1 MKITLNKF
9 MPLLVVAGFSL
20 AGSSAALATDYTVS
34 NVLSSLQQ
42 TVSVNYDG
50 SEGAPLSINFLDTFA
65 FTLGSTTPNV
75 SLSVTSEYSNSGPV
89 DDGLGDLTTSIKDIS
104 NFNVSLVKVGTAGS
118 LGSWSATEAGTVTSL
133 SEVVSGLTAGQYKL
147 TVSGTATGTSVLF
160 DGADY
165 WPATAN
171 GGAYSVALNTPPLS
185 PVPEPES
192 YALMLAGLGLVG
204 FAARRNN
211 LG

>member
-89 DDGLGDLTTSIKDIS
+89 DDGVGDITTSTKDIS
-104 NFNVSLVKVGTAGS
+104 KFDVSLVKVGTVGS
-118 LGSWSATEAGTVTSL
+118 LGDWSVAETGTVTTL
-133 SEVVSGLTAGQYKL
+133 SKVVTGLAAGDYKL
-147 TVSGTATGTSVLF
+147 TVSGTATGTSQLVHPGQTVFTTLGFAGLYFILGLLF
-160 DGADY
+160 LFLVSREI
-165 WPATAN
+165 AN
-171 GGAYSVALNTPPLS
+171 GPLAHHS
-185 PVPEPES
+185 
-192 YALMLAGLGLVG
+192 
-204 FAARRNN
+204 
-211 LG
+211 